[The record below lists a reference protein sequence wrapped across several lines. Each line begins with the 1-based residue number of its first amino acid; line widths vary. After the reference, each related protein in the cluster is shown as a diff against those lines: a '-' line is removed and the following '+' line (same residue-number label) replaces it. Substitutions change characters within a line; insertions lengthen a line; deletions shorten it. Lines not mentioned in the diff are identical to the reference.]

1 MGRGTNLAGLDRS
14 ALNRQEHQIQY
25 LVYHGFGVCYT
36 VSKSLLVA
44 ATDLSP
50 RLKRRGRKDQSTG
63 RTGVCMLYDSTKVL
77 LSGILRSLESAGKI
91 GWEDQLELAGECSYE
106 VHQMARLLYKGY
118 RTDSVNKAPMAV
130 PVAERAARAV
140 PHVKS
145 LVRAIRR
152 KDQVAAVES
161 GKAALAEM

>member
-1 MGRGTNLAGLDRS
+1 
-14 ALNRQEHQIQY
+14 
-25 LVYHGFGVCYT
+25 
-36 VSKSLLVA
+36 
-44 ATDLSP
+44 
-50 RLKRRGRKDQSTG
+50 
-63 RTGVCMLYDSTKVL
+63 MLYDSTKVL

-118 RTDSVNKAPMAV
+118 RTDPVNRAPVLV
-130 PVAERAARAV
+130 PVSERAAGAI